1 LPTFLSI
8 PTQSLFDRFQYEAAK
23 NGHRIVAIF
32 VLAGSNDVKYCGEKT
47 EHDPAQNYPK
57 TTDDLLV
64 TLTLKLKE
72 WSRWINAPVFLIG
85 PGTPRNVV
93 PTRDVPDVRLDDLD
107 ALANEEKIYRM
118 AAARARICHWLAR
131 ACQAENR
138 EEFDPRIVHFA
149 EKPLLDVTRA
159 DYDGHHGKIENYHQ
173 AVAIR
178 NTVSY
183 VLQKSRI
190 AENLTSKSSS
200 RNYDFTSNVNTS

>member
-23 NGHRIVAIF
+23 NGHRIVAVF
-32 VLAGSNDVKYCGEKT
+32 VLAGSNDVKYCGEKN
-47 EHDPAQNYPK
+47 ENDPAQHYPK
-57 TTDDLLV
+57 TADDLLM
-64 TLTLKLKE
+64 TLTLKLNE

-85 PGTPRNVV
+85 SGTPRNVV
-93 PTRDVPDVRLDDLD
+93 PTSAITNVRLDDLD
-107 ALANEEKIYRM
+107 TLPNEEKIYRM

-131 ACQAENR
+131 TCQTEKW
-138 EEFDPRIVHFA
+138 EYFDPKIVHYV

-159 DYDGHHGKIENYHQ
+159 DFDGHHSKMENYHQ

-183 VLQKSRI
+183 VLQITGI
-190 AENLTSKSSS
+190 AKNLTSKSSS
-200 RNYDFTSNVNTS
+200 RKS